1 MIKENLQKIQNKLD
15 FMGVGA
21 YIVPTNDYHASEYV
35 PEYFKE
41 RAFLSNFTG
50 SQGTLVITQKDA
62 YLFVD
67 GRYFI
72 QAEKQI
78 KDTGITLMKM
88 GEPGV
93 PTIEELIRKF
103 VKRNNKLGFNAK
115 YISIAQGKKYEELA
129 KSLETSIHDADLVK
143 DLWKNRPPLPK
154 EKVWILDEKYA
165 GETLANKLKR
175 IRKEMNNKNTKHFLL
190 TVLDDIAWTLNLRGN
205 DIPCNPVF
213 LSYLLINENDATL
226 FIDQDKIDD
235 KVREYLDKNNVN
247 IKDYDLIYEDLKN
260 IRFNILLDENKVNF
274 SLYNSL
280 KKMSNYKEHII
291 NEENPTLLMKAIKND
306 VEVANLKL
314 AHIKDGVALTKF
326 MYWLKTNIGKIPMS
340 ELSVQEYLYELRK
353 EQPNYIEPS
362 FNTICAYKDHAA
374 MMHYSATKE
383 SDVKLEKENML
394 LVDSGGQYY
403 EGTTD
408 VTRTF
413 VLGPISKEEKHHF
426 TLSLQSNLNLAAA
439 IFLEGCK
446 GINLDILARGPIW
459 DELIDYKCGT
469 GHGVSYLMNVHE
481 GPNGFRWRIV
491 PERNDSATLV
501 PNMITTDEP
510 GIYLEG
516 KYGIRH
522 ETELLCI
529 DKGTTEFGHFLGFE
543 CITLCP
549 FDLDGINT
557 DELSPKQ
564 KDILNKYHQ
573 EVYEKLS
580 PYMNKE
586 EREFLKEYT
595 RAI

>member
-1 MIKENLQKIQNKLD
+1 MIKENLQIIKNKLNELNI
-15 FMGVGA
+15 GA

-35 PEYFKE
+35 SNYFKE
-41 RAFLSNFTG
+41 RVFLSNFTG
-50 SQGTLVITQKDA
+50 SQGTLVISKTDS

-72 QAEKQI
+72 QAENQI
-78 KDTGITLMKM
+78 KDTSIILMKM

-93 PTIEELIRKF
+93 PTLEELL
-103 VKRNNKLGFNAK
+103 VKLVKENEYIGVNAK
-115 YISIAQGKKYEELA
+115 YISTTQGKKYEALIKQLNA
-129 KSLETSIHDADLVK
+129 KMIDIDLVK

-154 EKVWILDEKYA
+154 EKLWILENKYA
-165 GETLANKLKR
+165 GEEIASKLNR
-175 IRKEMNNKNTKHFLL
+175 IREVMKNKNAKHFLL
-190 TVLDDIAWTLNLRGN
+190 TVLDDIAWTLNLRGH

-226 FIDQDKIDD
+226 YVDLDKITEEI
-235 KVREYLDKNNVN
+235 RSFLAKNHVN
-247 IKDYDLIYEDLKN
+247 IKDYGLIDQDVEEVN
-260 IRFNILLDENKVNF
+260 ESILIDENKVNY
-274 SLYNSL
+274 SLYL
-280 KKMSNYKEHII
+280 HIKYHSNVV

-306 VEVANLKL
+306 IEVTNLKL

-326 MYWLKTNIGKIPMS
+326 MYWVKKNAGHIPMS
-340 ELSVQEYLYELRK
+340 EVSAQDYLYELRSK
-353 EQPNYIEPS
+353 LDNYIEPS
-362 FNTICAYKDHAA
+362 FNTICAYKENAA

-383 SDVKLEKENML
+383 TDKAITNEGML
-394 LVDSGGQYY
+394 LVDSGGQYF

-426 TLSLQSNLNLAAA
+426 TIALQSNLNLQNA
-439 IFLEGCK
+439 IFLEGCR

-481 GPNGFRWRIV
+481 GPNGFRWKIV
-491 PERNDSATLV
+491 PERNDSGVLV

-522 ETELLCI
+522 ETELLCV

-549 FDLDGINT
+549 FDLDGINE
-557 DELSPKQ
+557 DELTSKKKQ
-564 KDILNKYHQ
+564 TLNAYHQ
-573 EVYEKLS
+573 KVYDTLS
-580 PYMNKE
+580 PYMNE
-586 EREFLKEYT
+586 EEKIFLKEYT
-595 RAI
+595 RKI

>member
-1 MIKENLQKIQNKLD
+1 MIKENIQEIQNQLN

-62 YLFVD
+62 FLFVD
-67 GRYFI
+67 GRYYI
-72 QAEKQI
+72 QAECQI

-103 VKRNNKLGFNAK
+103 VKRNKKLGFNAK
-115 YISIAQGKKYEELA
+115 YISIAQGKKYEELV
-129 KSLETSIHDADLVK
+129 KSLETSIHDVDLVK
-143 DLWKNRPPLPK
+143 DIWKNRPPLPK
-154 EKVWILDEKYA
+154 EKVWILENKYA
-165 GETLANKLKR
+165 GETLTDKLKR
-175 IRKEMNNKNTKHFLL
+175 IRKEMINKNTKHFLL

-226 FIDQDKIDD
+226 FIDQDKVDD
-235 KVREYLDKNNVN
+235 KVREYLAKNNVN

-260 IRFNILLDENKVNF
+260 IRNNILLDENKVNF

-383 SDVKLEKENML
+383 SDAKLKKENML

-522 ETELLCI
+522 ETELLCV

-549 FDLDGINT
+549 FDLDGINV